1 MAGVVQP
8 AYFPRMCRR
17 SLLLLLTLCLSPWA
31 AAAAQ
36 LPSLPA
42 PLPQVLEP
50 PLREIGP
57 LVTDAAPRV
66 LRPLATAARQLLDRH
81 PDQLERDRRGMP
93 IMRAV
98 IIALSPD
105 PVSLARALERGYV
118 IQDDRQLAGI
128 DQRLV
133 TLLVPRGRSTREAL
147 EELRAADPEGQY
159 DFDHLYVESATPLV
173 SAAQIAAGRA
183 PASPLDIL
191 VGLIDGGVDAAHPVF
206 LRRPPVVSGCNGLS
220 QPSVHGT
227 AVASLFVGWSE
238 GFSGAAPGAQLL
250 AIDVYCTGDSPGG
263 RLRDVVT
270 ALGELAN
277 AGVRVV
283 NMSIV
288 GPDNLVLAAAVKALL
303 ARSIVVVAATGNDG
317 PRARP
322 LYPAAYPG
330 VIAVSAVDARLR
342 ILQEASGG
350 AHVSF
355 TAPGADIIAAAPGG
369 RFQQVRGTSFA
380 APLVAGMLAR
390 ELAMPGANSADIL
403 RQFTAAARDLG
414 AKGRDRRYGYGLLG
428 GDLPAKGLMAQPTG
442 R

>member
-1 MAGVVQP
+1 MRP
-8 AYFPRMCRR
+8 AYFCRMCRGSR
-17 SLLLLLTLCLSPWA
+17 LLLLMLCLSPFA
-31 AAAAQ
+31 VAAAQ

-42 PLPQVLEP
+42 PLQQTLEP
-50 PLREIGP
+50 PLRGIGAGVADP
-57 LVTDAAPRV
+57 APAV
-66 LRPLATAARQLLDRH
+66 LRPLATVARQLLNRY
-81 PDQLERDRRGMP
+81 PDHLERDRRGMP
-93 IMRAV
+93 ITRAV

-105 PVSLARALERGYV
+105 PDALSLALLRGYV

-133 TLLVPRGRSTREAL
+133 TLLVPRGRSTPEAL
-147 EELRAADPEGQY
+147 QELRAADPEGQY
-159 DFDHLYVESATPLV
+159 DFDHLYVESSTMLV
-173 SAAQIAAGRA
+173 SATQIAAGGA
-183 PASPLDIL
+183 LAAPLDIR

-206 LRRPPVVSGCNGLS
+206 HRRPPVVSGCGGVS
-220 QPSVHGT
+220 QPSTHGT

-250 AIDVYCTGDSPGG
+250 AIDVYCGGDSPGG
-263 RLRDVVT
+263 RLRDVVA
-270 ALGELAN
+270 ALGELAA

-288 GPDNLVLAAAVKALL
+288 GPDNLVLAAAVKAVL

-342 ILQEASGG
+342 VLPEASGG

-355 TAPGADIIAAAPGG
+355 AAPGADIMAAAPGG

-390 ELAMPGANSADIL
+390 ELAAPGADTADIL
-403 RQFTAAARDLG
+403 RQFTAAARDRG
-414 AKGRDRRYGYGLLG
+414 AKGRDHRYGYGLVG
-428 GDLPAKGLMAQPTG
+428 DDLPARGLMAQPTG